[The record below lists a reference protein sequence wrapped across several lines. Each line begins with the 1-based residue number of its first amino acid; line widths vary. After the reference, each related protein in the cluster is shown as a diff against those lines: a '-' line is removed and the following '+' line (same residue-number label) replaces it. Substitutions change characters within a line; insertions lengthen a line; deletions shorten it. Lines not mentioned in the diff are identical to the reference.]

1 MSCCRCVRDDEQSA
15 TVRCHYLT
23 DGTVNFAFTIRR
35 SEYFIP
41 AGVLLKCFMEV
52 SDKELYEK
60 LVKSALVVSS
70 VSVHSD
76 YSKLSSAILLISR
89 HTDTR
94 LSRCLTYPS
103 NTFFSSEKV
112 PRSTGEILHTSL
124 EATCRH
130 NVNSQR

>member
-1 MSCCRCVRDDEQSA
+1 MRDDEQSA

-60 LVKSALVVSS
+60 LVKSALVVSHSRACSQPNTTMKQYDNCSECTNLCS
-70 VSVHSD
+70 V
-76 YSKLSSAILLISR
+76 YNA
-89 HTDTR
+89 
-94 LSRCLTYPS
+94 
-103 NTFFSSEKV
+103 
-112 PRSTGEILHTSL
+112 STI
-124 EATCRH
+124 TCH
-130 NVNSQR
+130 